1 MHYFVYVTV
10 GLAGL
15 LACLLLAAAAG
26 WLTSAPLGLAARL
39 LEVELELQV
48 PYRLRGLL
56 PRMSTCF
63 IHLVGW
69 EREIDNASYDLQI
82 TAICSTIGPHA
93 AGSSIMT

>member
-1 MHYFVYVTV
+1 MHYFVSVTV

-48 PYRLRGLL
+48 PYRLRGL
-56 PRMSTCF
+56 PDF
-63 IHLVGW
+63 
-69 EREIDNASYDLQI
+69 RECRPASY
-82 TAICSTIGPHA
+82 TW
-93 AGSSIMT
+93 